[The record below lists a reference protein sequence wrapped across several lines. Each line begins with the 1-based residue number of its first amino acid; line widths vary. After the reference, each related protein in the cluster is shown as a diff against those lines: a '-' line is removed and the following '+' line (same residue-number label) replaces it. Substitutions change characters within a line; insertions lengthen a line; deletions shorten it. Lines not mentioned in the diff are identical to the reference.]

1 MQKNLIVFFVELHKG
16 NGEPES
22 DNVKY
27 EQYFLRAKNK
37 NKKLQDYSI
46 I

>member
-1 MQKNLIVFFVELHKG
+1 MQKNLIVFLLHKR

-22 DNVKY
+22 DNVKS